1 MPEIKINFDYNS
13 NKISLKSKVEE
24 RTKVCKRKIENEKR
38 HRDRQD
44 IFII

>member
-24 RTKVCKRKIENEKR
+24 RIKVWNRKIENENSY
-38 HRDRQD
+38 RDR
-44 IFII
+44 

>member
-13 NKISLKSKVEE
+13 NKINLKSKVEE
-24 RTKVCKRKIENEKR
+24 RTKVCNRKIENENR
-38 HRDRQD
+38 YRDRQD